1 MSFEWPMVTIGD
13 VAKIK
18 HGFAFKGEF
27 FIDEPSPNIL
37 VTPGNFA
44 IGGGFQPGK
53 SKYYAGPLPDNYVL
67 RGGEIVITMTD
78 LSKASDTL
86 GYAAKVPTTPG
97 VTYWH
102 NQRVGLLQV
111 IDDSRASKDWL
122 HYLMRTREYR
132 SWVIGSATGTT
143 VKHSSPSRIESFP
156 FKLPPLEIQCEI
168 AATLGALDDRIDNL
182 RATNATLEAI
192 AQAIFK
198 SWFIDFDPVRAKM
211 EGREPEGMDA
221 ETAALFP
228 SEFEE
233 SELGLIPKGWKI
245 MTFGDLAIQ
254 RKGSVSP
261 SAHPHDTFCHYSLPA
276 FDSEQ
281 RPITELGDAIKSNK
295 TPVPPDSVLV
305 SKLNPHIPRI
315 WHVCDSEKNSVC
327 STEFLVWTAKPGFSS
342 AFVYCVASSP
352 EFNSGMRQLV
362 TGTSNSHQ
370 RVKPDQ
376 LAAARAVVSNEKAAR
391 AFEVRV
397 SALLRKVEHS
407 RRCITGL
414 AALRDHLLPRLIS
427 GRLRIDE
434 AQEAVEA
441 A

>member
-233 SELGLIPKGWKI
+233 SELGLIPRGWREGRL
-245 MTFGDLAIQ
+245 FDLVELKYGKSLRASDRHSGQVPVYGSGGITGWHDEAIVNHPTVIVG
-254 RKGSVSP
+254 RKGSVGTLYWEDRPSFPIDTTFFVSP
-261 SAHPHDTFCHYSLPA
+261 KAVPLTFCYYTM
-276 FDSEQ
+276 
-281 RPITELGDAIKSNK
+281 IGLG
-295 TPVPPDSVLV
+295 L
-305 SKLNPHIPRI
+305 
-315 WHVCDSEKNSVC
+315 
-327 STEFLVWTAKPGFSS
+327 
-342 AFVYCVASSP
+342 
-352 EFNSGMRQLV
+352 
-362 TGTSNSHQ
+362 
-370 RVKPDQ
+370 DQ
-376 LAAARAVVSNEKAAR
+376 LNTDAAVPGLNRDNAYGNTDQVPSN
-391 AFEVRV
+391 AF
-397 SALLRKVEHS
+397 
-407 RRCITGL
+407 C
-414 AALRDHLLPRLIS
+414 D
-427 GRLRIDE
+427 
-434 AQEAVEA
+434 
-441 A
+441 